1 MQSAKF
7 WQRIV
12 VALSSI
18 GELATQNI
26 TFSDVKE
33 LFEHRLHFSLT
44 VQYNTFRC
52 SEGSYTVFRK
62 LLVIRQCSIKLQQLN
77 KIRILHGLHSW
88 AQLTNNVASANR

>member
-7 WQRIV
+7 WQRII

-26 TFSDVKE
+26 TFSDVK
-33 LFEHRLHFSLT
+33 EHRLHFSLT

-52 SEGSYTVFRK
+52 SEGSYTVFGK

-77 KIRILHGLHSW
+77 KIRILHGL
-88 AQLTNNVASANR
+88 LVIFIIDIFLFT